1 MSLSDG
7 PLRNVSGSTR
17 CTSST
22 SVGSSATVILNASQ
36 IVEDPG
42 NPTMS
47 VMWRWEDNDELIS
60 EQVSGQYRNF
70 LKVTVTR
77 EDKVRKIIAVYDN
90 TIGHTMQTFSL
101 QCAKCKLLLCSIFE

>member
-1 MSLSDG
+1 MVLQEMYLAALDV
-7 PLRNVSGSTR
+7 LAALLWVQL
-17 CTSST
+17 
-22 SVGSSATVILNASQ
+22 SATVILNASQ

-70 LKVTVTR
+70 LKATVTR
-77 EDKVRKIIAVYDN
+77 EDKVREIIAVYDN

-101 QCAKCKLLLCSIFE
+101 QCPKCKLLLCSILE